1 MAELDGDEAEGF
13 ESARAGTVDGSLVAA
28 AGLVALAVEVLKKG
42 GEEGVYWRDGRD
54 LGEMWE
60 RAVGG
65 WWWCV

>member
-1 MAELDGDEAEGF
+1 MAEVAGDDTEGF
-13 ESARAGTVDGSLVAA
+13 EIARAGSVDGSLVAA

-42 GEEGVYWRDGRD
+42 GEEGMYWRDGRD

-65 WWWCV
+65 RLVI

>member
-1 MAELDGDEAEGF
+1 MAELDGDEAQGLEISRSG
-13 ESARAGTVDGSLVAA
+13 SVDGSLVAA

-60 RAVGG
+60 RVVGG
-65 WWWCV
+65 RLVI